1 MQAQQKK
8 ILPQA
13 GSGADTS
20 AGESRPLTVSADRGC
35 PSYSGEGNVLLKCD
49 KPFARSGLLQRTPPK
64 TTTQARTWTDTDQT
78 ETEDGISTGDEQAQC
93 RRPPY
98 VSPLTFFSPMVSTPK
113 NRDGKRKKSPKSNKE
128 TESLEEKEDRLLGE
142 LFGNIVDVNSLV
154 ERQGPYKNTA
164 NEIKTRLRELQKLC
178 GRVMD
183 VRRMRIGEK
192 SEEMERT
199 PKRAKRVAVV
209 VEDKGTNTSTGGE
222 MEGLEWDDDLGTET
236 DWKEVQSKGKRQKE
250 RNRNKGLG
258 RYPAEINRVQD
269 KEKENE
275 IEKDLLTKTGRN
287 REEEKAPN
295 QKAKKKGKNKLG
307 KKPSGRKPI
316 AKPEALLVEVRDR
329 DYASVLKE
337 VKSGLASEKVVFS
350 KVRKTR
356 RGDILLELEKGQ
368 DGNAVQVK
376 EKVGEL
382 CPNLTLRALKES
394 ADVIIRGLDATV
406 EKEEVEEALKQKVKE
421 FHVKSFWENRYGIK
435 TALVELPKE
444 EAQKLADQ
452 KKIKIGWM
460 RVPIRLSVER
470 KRCYRCLEYGHISMA
485 CPGQDRSK
493 KCYNCGIEGHK
504 AIDCERETA
513 CAICMDKGQSNTRH
527 RMGSKSCP
535 SWKEKVPG
543 GRIKVPKNGV

>member
-1 MQAQQKK
+1 MA
-8 ILPQA
+8 
-13 GSGADTS
+13 
-20 AGESRPLTVSADRGC
+20 
-35 PSYSGEGNVLLKCD
+35 
-49 KPFARSGLLQRTPPK
+49 
-64 TTTQARTWTDTDQT
+64 
-78 ETEDGISTGDEQAQC
+78 
-93 RRPPY
+93 
-98 VSPLTFFSPMVSTPK
+98 STPK
-113 NRDGKRKKSPKSNKE
+113 NRDGKRKKSPKGNKE

-142 LFGNIVDVNSLV
+142 LFGNIVAVNSLV
-154 ERQGPYKNTA
+154 DRQGPYKNTA

-183 VRRMRIGEK
+183 VRRMRVEEKGE
-192 SEEMERT
+192 ETERT
-199 PKRAKRVAVV
+199 PKRAKRGAVV
-209 VEDKGTNTSTGGE
+209 VEEKGTNTSTGGE

-236 DWKEVQSKGKRQKE
+236 DWKKVQSKGKRRRQKE
-250 RNRNKGLG
+250 RQKEIG
-258 RYPAEINRVQD
+258 RHPVGINREQD

-275 IEKDLLTKTGRN
+275 FRKDIPTKTGRN
-287 REEEKAPN
+287 LVEENALN
-295 QKAKKKGKNKLG
+295 QKTKKKGTNKVG
-307 KKPSGRKPI
+307 KKPTGRKPS
-316 AKPEALLVEVRDR
+316 AKPEALLIEIKDR

-337 VKSGLASEKVVFS
+337 VKSGLASEDVVFS

-356 RGDILLELEKGQ
+356 KGDILLELEKAQ
-368 DGNAVQVK
+368 DGSALQIK

-394 ADVIIRGLDATV
+394 ADVIIRGLDVTV
-406 EKEEVEEALKQKVKE
+406 EKEEVEESLKQKVKE
-421 FHVKSFWENRYGIK
+421 FHIKSFWENRYGSK

-470 KRCYRCLEYGHISMA
+470 KRCYRCLEYGHISVG

-493 KCYNCGIEGHK
+493 KCYNCGNEGHK
-504 AIDCERETA
+504 ATNCERETA
-513 CAICMDKGQSNTRH
+513 CAICLDKGHSNTRH

-543 GRIKVPKNGV
+543 GRIKESKNGV